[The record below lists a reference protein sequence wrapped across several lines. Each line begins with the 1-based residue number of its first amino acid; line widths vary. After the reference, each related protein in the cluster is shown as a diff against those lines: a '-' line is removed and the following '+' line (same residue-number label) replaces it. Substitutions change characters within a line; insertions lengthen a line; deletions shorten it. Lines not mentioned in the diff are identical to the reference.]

1 MRKVVVFC
9 LAAGLTLLIMV
20 CADGR
25 NATGAQEQTPPTGY
39 GFESDSMSMEAI
51 GELLEQFV
59 SEMRQNGSVTYRGNT
74 YPFSGYGGLDFGIRI
89 RPDREG
95 NLRTGFEI
103 GFQASGP
110 GDRVLQQGGTYYQ
123 TSING
128 PPDQVADYIDQM
140 VANLASSGTFEMDI
154 HTAEFV
160 GSAIIDQRLIENVRR
175 QGRGLPYALE
185 TFVTFGEGEV
195 ERHDDDERFV
205 EGLENGNILAL
216 GVTETVGA
224 DQAAVAEVFSSLASS
239 LRSQTIR
246 VADGEAEWGE
256 DVRFSV
262 AHLAGGEEG
271 SQKIELYV
279 RFGPAPEPLTRA
291 EREEGPRYYVEEAAG
306 MSMTEFAALLQ
317 RIAAEIL
324 EDGTFMLEGEEV
336 VVGDSLLGGEI
347 GINPRGL
354 GIEVNWRR

>member
-1 MRKVVVFC
+1 
-9 LAAGLTLLIMV
+9 
-20 CADGR
+20 
-25 NATGAQEQTPPTGY
+25 
-39 GFESDSMSMEAI
+39 MSMEAI

-74 YPFSGYGGLDFGIRI
+74 YSFSGYGGLDFGISI

-103 GFQASGP
+103 GFRSSGP
-110 GDRVLQQGGTYYQ
+110 GDQVLQQGATYYE

-128 PPDQVADYIDQM
+128 PPAQVADYIDQM
-140 VANLASSGTFEMDI
+140 VANLASSGTLEMDR

-160 GSAIIDQRLIENVRR
+160 GTAIVDQRLIENVRR
-175 QGRGLPYALE
+175 SGRRLPYALE

-195 ERHDDDERFV
+195 VRHDDDESFV
-205 EGLENGNILAL
+205 EGLENGDILAL
-216 GVTETVGA
+216 GVTETVDA
-224 DQAAVAEVFSSLASS
+224 DQTAVAEVFSSLASS
-239 LRSQTIR
+239 LRSPTIQ
-246 VADGEAEWGE
+246 VADGEAEWSE
-256 DVRFSV
+256 NVRFSV

-271 SQKIELYV
+271 SQKIEAYV
-279 RFGPAPEPLTRA
+279 RFGPVPEPLTRA
-291 EREEGPRYYVEEAAG
+291 ERMQGPRYYVEEAAG
-306 MSMTEFAALLQ
+306 MPVAELAALLQ
-317 RIAAEIL
+317 RIASEIL